1 MGTYDDPLGSI
12 LIGTWISSMLFM
24 LIIRETITYYTSFK
38 SDALGVKIFVALAV
52 LVDTVSLSGD
62 FAEVYLYTISH
73 WGDLKFLSN
82 QTWPFTLYLA
92 TTGVTGLL
100 VQSFLVNRYY
110 ALTKNWLI
118 CVFLTLCIIVSYG
131 GSLATVIILTR
142 FNAYDQRF
150 MIKIPVIVWLTMT
163 SVTDVLIALVLI
175 WQLYNMKTSFKTT
188 EHLIQRLMRA
198 AMQTG
203 STTSVIAI
211 SILVAYLANNTS
223 NVGTALAFI
232 LGRVYILTLL
242 YNLNIRKTSKKEGGT
257 STSDHDYR
265 SHRGPAVAMEG
276 IHVQRTAVVHM
287 DTSGDDLA
295 LAPSSYK
302 SQHDDKVPEMV

>member
-24 LIIRETITYYTSFK
+24 LIIRETITYYTSK

-163 SVTDVLIALVLI
+163 SVTGRRSHCRLFLI

-188 EHLIQRLMRA
+188 EHLIQRLMLTVRLSEA
-198 AMQTG
+198 FLMPP
-203 STTSVIAI
+203 I
-211 SILVAYLANNTS
+211 SLFVGL
-223 NVGTALAFI
+223 VGTALAFI